1 MLKPIRYSQALE
13 GFFLTLES
21 RKLSTHTYAD
31 YKNTLVRK
39 FQPFLGKDLLVQEIT
54 PNHIMEFMA
63 AQTTVSNKTARNY
76 HTGLSAFYTW
86 AVGEKV
92 VPENILHSIEAPKAE
107 VVDITPYS
115 EGDVRAMLNSLER
128 SKRYSRPGKRMS
140 DHAVPYP
147 ERNRAIILL
156 LLDTGIRNSEL
167 CKARLRDLDKRNQR
181 LHIHG
186 KGAHERDVPFSART
200 HQALWRYLTLRPDAN
215 MGDPLF
221 VLETGRSFNRHR
233 LLDLI
238 QTIAARAGVA
248 DATIHRFRH
257 ACAIEYLR
265 NGGDPYT
272 LQRLLGHSTLDMVKR
287 YLAIA
292 QMDIENAHRRASPVD
307 HWAL

>member
-1 MLKPIRYSQALE
+1 MKPIKYSQALQ
-13 GFFLTLES
+13 GFFLTAQA
-21 RKLSTHTYAD
+21 RKLSPHTISD
-31 YKNTLVRK
+31 YQNTLVTK
-39 FQPFLGKDLLVQEIT
+39 FQKFLDRDLLVQDIT
-54 PNHIMEFMA
+54 ADQVQEFLA
-63 AQTTVSNKTARNY
+63 AQTTVSNKTTLNY
-76 HTGLSAFYTW
+76 HTGLSAFWTW
-86 AVGEKV
+86 AVREKV
-92 VPENILHSIEAPKAE
+92 APENILRSIVPPKAE
-107 VVDITPYS
+107 VIDVQPYS
-115 EGDVRAMLNSLER
+115 EGDVRSMLNSLER

-307 HWAL
+307 NWAL

>member
-1 MLKPIRYSQALE
+1 MNPIRYSQALQ
-13 GFFLTLES
+13 GFFLTAQS
-21 RKLSTHTYAD
+21 RKLSPHTIAD
-31 YKNTLVRK
+31 YENTLVKK
-39 FQPFLGKDLLVQEIT
+39 FQTFLGRDLLVQEIT
-54 PNHIMEFMA
+54 SDHIQEFLA
-63 AQTTVSNKTARNY
+63 AQTSVKNKTVLNY
-76 HTGLSAFYTW
+76 HTGLSAFWTW
-86 AVGEKV
+86 AVREKV
-92 VPENILHSIEAPKAE
+92 APENILRSIVAPKAE

-140 DHAVPYP
+140 DHAVPFP

-156 LLDTGIRNSEL
+156 MLDTGIRNSEL

-181 LHIHG
+181 LHIFG
-186 KGAHERDVPFSART
+186 KGAHERDVPFSSRT

-221 VLETGRSFNRHR
+221 LVETGRPFNRHR
-233 LLDLI
+233 LLDLM

-307 HWAL
+307 NWAL